1 MTQPDVTLTDFA
13 LTVECAILC
22 AFVLRWPAANQR
34 LRYWWVVFFASI
46 GLGSFLGGVVHGF
59 FLAPGPTNA
68 TLWRATLLS
77 LGVTTLATWMAG
89 IQIQLREPT
98 ATWVARAAIAQ
109 VIIYTAIVLFVNSS
123 FLVAIAMYVPATVFL
138 LVVMI
143 LTYNREPARP
153 LAWGITGLVL
163 TFVAAGVQQLRVGIH
178 PVYFNHN
185 ALYHVLQGIALFLIF
200 LGAGHVTMSPT
211 ASRRSA

>member
-13 LTVECAILC
+13 LTVECAIFC
-22 AFVLRWPAANQR
+22 ALALRWPAANQR

-59 FLAPGPTNA
+59 FAAPSPANA

-89 IQIQLREPT
+89 ALIQLREPT
-98 ATWVARAAIAQ
+98 ATWVGRAAIAQ
-109 VIIYTAIVLFVNSS
+109 VIVYTAIVLFVNSS
-123 FLVAIAMYVPATVFL
+123 FLVAIATYVPATVFL

-143 LTYNREPARP
+143 LTHGREPARP
-153 LAWGITGLVL
+153 LMYGIIGLIL
-163 TFVAAGVQQLRVGIH
+163 TFVAAGVQQLRIAIH

-185 ALYHVLQGIALFLIF
+185 ALYHVIQGIALFLIF
-200 LGAGHVTMSPT
+200 LGAGYVTASPT
-211 ASRRSA
+211 ASRRTA